1 MTRRLSGPRMLVAA
15 VLVATAGFATLRGQP
30 ERAPAED
37 MKALVAEVRAL
48 RLAVERTSAH
58 NGQAQLLLGRV
69 QLQENRLAT
78 LGRQLLEART
88 RVLDAQSAQAETEQQ
103 LRHLSDRSGD
113 HCRPGRAP
121 GRGRPTD
128 APEARDHQAAG
139 AHDAAAGRRDGGAAR
154 PDHRAAALGRFQRPA
169 RGART
174 DARRDDRSAL
184 AGHRRVKDVSLSP
197 VRR

>member
-37 MKALVAEVRAL
+37 IKALVAEVRAL

-103 LRHLSDRSGD
+103 LRHLSDRSATNAD
-113 HCRPGRAP
+113 PDERRAVDDQL
-121 GRGRPTD
+121 THLKH
-128 APEARDHQAAG
+128 EIT
-139 AHDAAAGRRDGGAAR
+139 RR
-154 PDHRAAALGRFQRPA
+154 Q
-169 RGART
+169 ART
-174 DARRDDRSAL
+174 TQLQGDETAAQHALTTEQQRWADFNDRLEAL
-184 AGHRRVKDVSLSP
+184 ERTLGATAAPR
-197 VRR
+197 